1 MNLLKLIPVL
11 LLTVSP
17 AFGYFISDS
26 SGTTDVGSL
35 DSLLAVISKSDMKD
49 FGNGSNETTEAN
61 WVNSILPTS
70 FTSEDASKNEKVG
83 ATLVDGES
91 NIWAFELTTGAG
103 YYVIKNSTWWALLLN
118 NDSTS
123 WGVIDTSLSGL
134 SEFNLNDLEISHVT
148 EFKVPIP
155 EPSSLLLFGMG
166 IAGLVGARKYR
177 KS

>member
-17 AFGYFISDS
+17 AFGYFIN
-26 SGTTDVGSL
+26 GFTDVGEI
-35 DSLLAVISKSDMKD
+35 DSLQAVITKSDMKD
-49 FGNGSNETTEAN
+49 YGNGSNETTEAT
-61 WVNSILPTS
+61 WVNYILDTS
-70 FTSEDASKNEKVG
+70 FTSLDTSRDEDVS

-91 NIWAFELTTGAG
+91 NVWAFELTTGAG
-103 YYVIKNSTWWALLLN
+103 YYVVKNSTWWALLLN

-134 SEFNLNDLEISHVT
+134 SEFNLNDLKISHVT
-148 EFKVPIP
+148 EFGVPIP